1 MEIREALRLHAG
13 IFHVYRERKLTDV
26 EAETANSHMRSC
38 RPLTQG
44 MSPM

>member
-26 EAETANSHMRSC
+26 EAETANSRIHSC
-38 RPLTQG
+38 RSLTQG
-44 MSPM
+44 MSTM